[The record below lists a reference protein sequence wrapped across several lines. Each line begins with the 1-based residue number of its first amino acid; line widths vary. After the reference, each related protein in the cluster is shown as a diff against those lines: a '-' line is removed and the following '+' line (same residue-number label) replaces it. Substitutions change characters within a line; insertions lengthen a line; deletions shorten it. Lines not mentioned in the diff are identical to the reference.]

1 MRYSGG
7 PDGTESEINCRACR
21 QYISIIAGAPA
32 LTAGYLHDSLLLGCN
47 RNAVDY
53 AAAKTATVV
62 DKRSNMGGRKSGAK
76 RKELHEKRSGLL
88 II

>member
-21 QYISIIAGAPA
+21 QYISIIDGAPT
-32 LTAGYLHDSLLLGCN
+32 LTAGYLHDSLLLGCYC
-47 RNAVDY
+47 NAVDY

-62 DKRSNMGGRKSGAK
+62 DKSSDMGGRKSWAK
-76 RKELHEKRSGLL
+76 RKELHDKRSGPL
-88 II
+88 IV